1 MSKNKNLKYEDL
13 PMNKKNKKEKIEKEI
28 TKNVMRVK
36 KKKDIAIFFK
46 IFKFTIY
53 VISIMLIE
61 SNYNN
66 SNVFS
71 STLLL
76 TLFIVGINFFEKN
89 LEDNYES
96 TIITII
102 GFCFPMMSIFLLTM
116 LNFLDIM
123 DISSITFNNKFLWPY
138 FSTILVSTLYLF
150 DFVEFGYKKYK
161 GGF

>member
-1 MSKNKNLKYEDL
+1 MSKNKNLVYEDL
-13 PMNKKNKKEKIEKEI
+13 PMNRKNKKEKIEKEI

-36 KKKDIAIFFK
+36 KKKDIAIFLK

-53 VISIMLIE
+53 VISIMIVE

-66 SNVFS
+66 SDIFS

-102 GFCFPMMSIFLLTM
+102 GFCFPMMSILLLTM
-116 LNFLDIM
+116 FNFLGIM
-123 DISSITFNNKFLWPY
+123 DISSITFNNKFL
-138 FSTILVSTLYLF
+138 
-150 DFVEFGYKKYK
+150 
-161 GGF
+161 